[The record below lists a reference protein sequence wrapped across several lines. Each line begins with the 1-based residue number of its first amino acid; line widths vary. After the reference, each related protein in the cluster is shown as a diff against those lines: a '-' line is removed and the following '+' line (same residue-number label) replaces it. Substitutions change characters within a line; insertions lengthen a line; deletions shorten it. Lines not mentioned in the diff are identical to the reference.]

1 MNETASTTAGATGT
15 SRERAARQAV
25 LMAFADA
32 LITFGAMAAA
42 RSSVILA
49 DFCKT
54 FLEFVAVFLSWW
66 AIRRMARQA
75 GGGFDYGL
83 GKMEN
88 LISLAVGVL
97 MAGCL
102 LIIVASALRNIV
114 HPAHVAGIGVQISLV
129 AQAVYAAINVAVA
142 RRSRRAARAENSPL
156 LEAQARLHFTR
167 AAANVFIL
175 LSLGLSLALARYG
188 WVRYVDP
195 AASLVIAGS
204 ILMAAL
210 GIFSTS
216 VGDLLDRTLEESD
229 QLLILRE
236 LARHFHDYEFLH
248 GIRSRRAGREAYVDI
263 FLEFD
268 PEKKAGEIQA
278 VAARLR
284 RQIEARIR
292 NSHVTIGLA
301 TGSVDSPLER

>member
-1 MNETASTTAGATGT
+1 MSAHTANAPGGT
-15 SRERAARQAV
+15 REQVARQALVMGLADV
-25 LMAFADA
+25 LV
-32 LITFGAMAAA
+32 TFGAMVAAHSA
-42 RSSVILA
+42 VILA

-54 FLEFVAVFLSWW
+54 FLEFSAVLLSWW
-66 AIRRMARQA
+66 AIRRMARGT

-83 GKMEN
+83 GKMEH
-88 LISLAVGVL
+88 LTSLAVGAL
-97 MAGCL
+97 MTVCL
-102 LIIVASALRNIV
+102 LVIVGNAVRNFL
-114 HPAHVAGIGVQISLV
+114 HPAHIGGLGVRISLAAQV
-129 AQAVYAAINVAVA
+129 AYAVINGVVA
-142 RRSRRAARAENSPL
+142 RRSRRAARTENSPL

-167 AAANVFIL
+167 AAANLFIL
-175 LSLGLSLALARYG
+175 LSLGLSLVLANYG
-188 WVRYVDP
+188 WSRYIDP

-248 GIRSRRAGREAYVDI
+248 GIRSRRSGSDVYIDI
-263 FLEFD
+263 LLEFD

-278 VAARLR
+278 AAGSLR
-284 RQIEARIR
+284 RRIADQIP

-301 TGSVDSPLER
+301 TGPEDERAGG

>member
-1 MNETASTTAGATGT
+1 
-15 SRERAARQAV
+15 
-25 LMAFADA
+25 
-32 LITFGAMAAA
+32 
-42 RSSVILA
+42 
-49 DFCKT
+49 
-54 FLEFVAVFLSWW
+54 
-66 AIRRMARQA
+66 MAR
-75 GGGFDYGL
+75 GSNGGFDYGL

-88 LISLAVGVL
+88 LTSLIVGVL
-97 MAGCL
+97 MSICL
-102 LIIVASALRNIV
+102 LIITANAVRNFL
-114 HPAHVAGIGVQISLV
+114 HPAHIAGIGIQISLA
-129 AQAVYAAINVAVA
+129 AQVVYAAINGVVAQ
-142 RRSRRAARAENSPL
+142 RSRRAAQAENSPL

-175 LSLGLSLALARYG
+175 LSLGLSLALARFG
-188 WVRYVDP
+188 WVRYIDP

-248 GIRSRRAGREAYVDI
+248 GIRSRRSGAEVYIDI

-278 VAARLR
+278 VAASLR
-284 RQIEARIR
+284 RQIEGQIR
-292 NSHVTIGLA
+292 NSHVTIGLS
-301 TGSVDSPLER
+301 TERASAAMDR

>member
-1 MNETASTTAGATGT
+1 MTTGSSTPGPA
-15 SRERAARQAV
+15 RERMARQAV
-25 LMAFADA
+25 LLAFLDV
-32 LITFGAMAAA
+32 LVTFAAMAAS
-42 RSSVILA
+42 RSAVILA

-54 FLEFVAVFLSWW
+54 FLEFTAVFLSWW
-66 AIRRMARQA
+66 AIRRMARGA
-75 GGGFDYGL
+75 GGRFDYGL

-88 LISLAVGVL
+88 LTSLGVGVL
-97 MAGCL
+97 MTVCL
-102 LIIVASALRNIV
+102 LIITANAVRNV
-114 HPAHVAGIGVQISLV
+114 LHPAHIAGIGVTISLA
-129 AQAVYAAINVAVA
+129 AQVVYAAINGTVAH
-142 RRSRRAARAENSPL
+142 RSRRAARAEHSPL

-188 WVRYVDP
+188 WVRFIDP

-248 GIRSRRAGREAYVDI
+248 GIRSRRAGAEVYIDI
-263 FLEFD
+263 LLEFD
-268 PEKKAGEIQA
+268 PEKKAGEVQA
-278 VAARLR
+278 VAKSLR
-284 RQIEARIR
+284 HRIEGQIR
-292 NSHVTIGLA
+292 NSHVTVGLSTEPA
-301 TGSVDSPLER
+301 GAERDR